1 MQAFSLFVVSLHF
14 IRTYHFKIIPNQTK
28 KLFFHSFFYELL
40 LTKCPW
46 CDIGIYCIPET
57 SERELLIL
65 IVFYSI
71 FWIENVMWYC
81 FSIWWIAAL
90 MCICVGCIKSKLQTT
105 VCEVTSTVLKS
116 YQMHERIAL
125 AIGWLGY
132 SWGFLFYFSFLHLSC
147 RMVSTRDLL
156 NFFR

>member
-81 FSIWWIAAL
+81 FSIKYTQFL
-90 MCICVGCIKSKLQTT
+90 MDCSLDVYLRRLHKVQTT
-105 VCEVTSTVLKS
+105 DHSLWSHINSCKMLSDAWTDCFSNWVAGLFLGFFVLFFFSTSIL
-116 YQMHERIAL
+116 
-125 AIGWLGY
+125 WN
-132 SWGFLFYFSFLHLSC
+132 GFY
-147 RMVSTRDLL
+147 
-156 NFFR
+156 